1 MPLGLTYLQQYESHP
16 SIVFFWLLL
25 LRIKSTIG
33 AFIFLTLLKL
43 IIFIF
48 SGLKELDQ
56 ISPSPQQHLHWMNS
70 IERLKLTSS
79 YIGHERQLQN
89 SWIFYGERKSQP
101 AAFFRHDHVGICIIS
116 ISKWGAARQVFQ
128 IYSVYYTKKRKRKF
142 GFWSS
147 SSYYTRLWLLVQSGQ
162 EVATW

>member
-1 MPLGLTYLQQYESHP
+1 
-16 SIVFFWLLL
+16 
-25 LRIKSTIG
+25 
-33 AFIFLTLLKL
+33 
-43 IIFIF
+43 
-48 SGLKELDQ
+48 
-56 ISPSPQQHLHWMNS
+56 MNS
-70 IERLKLTSS
+70 VERLKLTSS

-116 ISKWGAARQVFQ
+116 ISKCGAARQVFQ

-147 SSYYTRLWLLVQSGQ
+147 SSYYTRL
-162 EVATW
+162 